1 VHDVVRRHEMADV
14 HSGHE
19 DQPARRDD
27 ADAGKSTPDGGSSF
41 ADRLTDSMVFVLD
54 KLRDAATA
62 HDED

>member
-1 VHDVVRRHEMADV
+1 MADV